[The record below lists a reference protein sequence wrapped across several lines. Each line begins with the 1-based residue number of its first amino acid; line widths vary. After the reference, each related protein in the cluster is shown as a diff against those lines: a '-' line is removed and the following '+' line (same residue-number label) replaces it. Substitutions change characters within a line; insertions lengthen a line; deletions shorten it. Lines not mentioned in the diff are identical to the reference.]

1 MQISRARLWPP
12 GQPPMKTLGWAAVI
26 GLVAIAMLAPA
37 SPALSNDTPGNNG
50 TVKIH
55 EDDTENDPG
64 EVRNEP
70 HVCTFHLHFYFS
82 DPEQAGTW
90 EIQEWSPGDKGTV
103 VLSGTYDTMGD
114 GEDRQPEQGV
124 YTLDPGHYKLF
135 WDGDLDTLKH
145 DKMKVFWVDCET
157 TTTTTET
164 TTTTPTTTETTTTT
178 TTPTTTETSSVSGT
192 TTTTETPTTTES
204 TTTTET
210 PTTSE
215 TSSVSGTTTGTE
227 TSSTSETTTTE
238 SPTTTESTTTTETPT
253 TSETSSVSGTTT
265 ESTTT
270 TETPTT
276 SETSSVSGTT
286 TESTTTTETPTT
298 TTESTTTTETPTTTT
313 SFSQTVSGTTT
324 SSSSFSQTVSGTT
337 TSAGPTQPNT
347 SVQDQAPPAGGG
359 IASLLIAAFAFLVG
373 SILVLAPAR
382 RKNRE

>member
-12 GQPPMKTLGWAAVI
+12 GQPRIKTLGWAAVI

-70 HVCTFHLHFYFS
+70 HVCTFHLHFYFA

-103 VLSGTYDTMGD
+103 VLSGKYDTQGD
-114 GEDRQPEQGV
+114 GEDREPDQGV

-157 TTTTTET
+157 TTTTET
-164 TTTTPTTTETTTTT
+164 TETTPTTTTSETSSVSETTETTSSPTTSETTSETTTE
-178 TTPTTTETSSVSGT
+178 TTPTTTTSETSSVSE
-192 TTTTETPTTTES
+192 TTETTTSPTTSETTSTTETTS
-204 TTTTET
+204 TPTTSETSSVSETTETTETTSSPTTSETSSVSETTETTSSPTTSETTTTTET

-215 TSSVSGTTTGTE
+215 TTTGTE
-227 TSSTSETTTTE
+227 TSS
-238 SPTTTESTTTTETPT
+238 
-253 TSETSSVSGTTT
+253 
-265 ESTTT
+265 
-270 TETPTT
+270 
-276 SETSSVSGTT
+276 
-286 TESTTTTETPTT
+286 
-298 TTESTTTTETPTTTT
+298 TTT

-324 SSSSFSQTVSGTT
+324 TSFSQTVSGTT

-347 SVQDQAPPAGGG
+347 SVEDQAPATGGG
-359 IASLLIAAFAFLVG
+359 IASLLIAAFAFLIG
-373 SILVLAPAR
+373 SVLVLAPAR
-382 RKNRE
+382 RKNRG